1 MANWSTML
9 ATLVGHKGTSST
21 LRIDGAMLE
30 PSKVNANADEIES
43 SAFST
48 IMTAGDEIVGVLA
61 QHPGGLTFGE
71 LQDVLASA
79 PMRSSLAMMLTG
91 LINAGRVIYAPHT
104 PEQRANNY
112 NAFAAEH
119 LNCINMP
126 LPTVEGDWL
135 PYIEGVKVDEHG
147 LYKLSYDEWISR
159 HAAAST

>member
-1 MANWSTML
+1 ML
-9 ATLVGHKGTSST
+9 ATLVGRKGTSST

-30 PSKVNANADEIES
+30 PSKIIANAEEIET

-48 IMTAGDEIVGVLA
+48 IMTAGDELVGALA

-79 PMRSSLAMMLTG
+79 PMRSSLALMLTG

-104 PEQRANNY
+104 PEQRDDNY

-119 LNCINMP
+119 LNINMP
-126 LPTVEGDWL
+126 LPKVEGDWL